1 MSLSLQPLNN
11 MPKKIMIAFLG
22 ELYLSPRNTRF
33 FNVCRER
40 AHAIDVCCHGV
51 KSNDL
56 AGINRFVQLNTK
68 NETVSWRL
76 YSLILRAMRLVLPG
90 HGLKNA
96 LNASLN
102 DFSAFVEALKSNTY
116 DLIYVS
122 DVYLLPYSV
131 RYKKKAKIMFDA
143 REYYPLQNDE
153 SFFFRTL
160 DSADRTRVCRKYLPL
175 VDKMITVSYGIA
187 KKYKEEFGVNAE
199 VVMSAPYYQSKQPQN
214 RSTSKIRI
222 LYHGMANRN
231 RRIEN
236 MIHIFKTLMIP
247 AELHFY
253 MVGDQGYISEL
264 HEEAKNDSNIFFHE
278 PVPPEK
284 IVETINQ
291 YDIGFCFYE
300 PTTFNVIHC
309 LPNKFFEY
317 IQARLVVAIGPSPEM
332 AEIVRR
338 YDCGLIGDT
347 FDLADMTS
355 MLNRITR
362 DDINRIKDNSDKAAQ
377 DLCFENE
384 LIKLQKAVEALI

>member
-1 MSLSLQPLNN
+1 
-11 MPKKIMIAFLG
+11 MIAFLG

-40 AHAIDVCCHGV
+40 AYTIDLCCNGV
-51 KSNDL
+51 KNNDHV
-56 AGINRFVQLNTK
+56 GINRFVKLNTK
-68 NETVSWRL
+68 NETITWRL
-76 YSLILRAMRLVLPG
+76 YTLVIRAIRLVLPS
-90 HGLKNA
+90 HTLKNA
-96 LNASLN
+96 LNAGLS
-102 DFSAFVEALKSNTY
+102 DFSAFAEALKSHTY
-116 DLIYVS
+116 DLIYIS
-122 DVYLLPYSV
+122 DLYLLPYVV
-131 RYKKKAKIMFDA
+131 RYKKNAKIIFDA
-143 REYYPLQNDE
+143 REYYPRQNDE
-153 SFFFRTL
+153 SFFFRIL

-187 KKYKEEFGVNAE
+187 EKYKEEFGVNAE
-199 VVMSAPYYQSKQPQN
+199 VVMSAPYYQLKKPQN
-214 RSTSKIRI
+214 RSTPEIRI

-236 MIHIFKTLMIP
+236 MIHIFKTLTIP

-264 HEEAKNDSNIFFHE
+264 REQAKNESNIFFHE

-284 IVETINQ
+284 IIETINQ

-347 FDLADMTS
+347 FDLADMTG
-355 MLNRITR
+355 MLNRVTR
-362 DDINRIKDNSDKAAQ
+362 DDINRIKDNSDKAAH

-384 LIKLQKAVEALI
+384 LIKLQKAVDALI

>member
-1 MSLSLQPLNN
+1 
-11 MPKKIMIAFLG
+11 MIAFLG

-40 AHAIDVCCHGV
+40 AYTIDLCCNGV
-51 KSNDL
+51 KNNDQV
-56 AGINRFVQLNTK
+56 GINRFVKLNTN
-68 NETVSWRL
+68 NETITWRL
-76 YSLILRAMRLVLPG
+76 YTLVIRAIRLVLPS
-90 HGLKNA
+90 HTLKNA
-96 LNASLN
+96 LNAGLS
-102 DFSAFVEALKSNTY
+102 DFSAFAEALKSHTY
-116 DLIYVS
+116 DLIYIS
-122 DVYLLPYSV
+122 DLYLLPYVV
-131 RYKKKAKIMFDA
+131 RYKKNAKIIFDA
-143 REYYPLQNDE
+143 REYYPRQNDE
-153 SFFFRTL
+153 SFFFRIL

-187 KKYKEEFGVNAE
+187 EKYKEEFGVNAE
-199 VVMSAPYYQSKQPQN
+199 VVMSAPYYQSKEPQN
-214 RSTSKIRI
+214 RNTQEIRI

-236 MIHIFKTLMIP
+236 MIHIFKTLTIK
-247 AELHFY
+247 AELHLY

-264 HEEAKNDSNIFFHE
+264 REHAKNDSNIFFHE

-284 IVETINQ
+284 IVDTINQ

-332 AEIVRR
+332 AEIVQR
-338 YDCGLIGDT
+338 YDCGLIGKT
-347 FDLADMTS
+347 FDLADMTK
-355 MLNRITR
+355 MLNHVTR
-362 DDINRIKDNSDKAAQ
+362 DDINRIKDNSDKAAH

-384 LIKLQKAVEALI
+384 LIKLQKAVDALI